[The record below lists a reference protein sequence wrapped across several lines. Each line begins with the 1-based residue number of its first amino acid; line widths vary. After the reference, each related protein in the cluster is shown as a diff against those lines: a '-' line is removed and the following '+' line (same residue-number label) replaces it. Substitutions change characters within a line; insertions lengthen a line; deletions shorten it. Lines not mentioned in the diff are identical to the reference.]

1 MRGGWRGL
9 QGLKTEKE
17 MWWGLGGVGGKK
29 TRRYNR
35 NGAAVGAEGL
45 PVTPPPKIVRRK
57 GKGVAGTV
65 DTGGGGSLGGV
76 KACVAPSLHH

>member
-17 MWWGLGGVGGKK
+17 MWWGWGWGVGKK

-45 PVTPPPKIVRRK
+45 PMTPPKIGRRK
-57 GKGVAGTV
+57 AKGVAGTV
-65 DTGGGGSLGGV
+65 DTGGGGLLGGV